1 MANHNT
7 NQFIEEV
14 RTCFQ
19 ADRRLERLSAD
30 ARAEVESDILATVF
44 LRKASR
50 GRAFNHNYVYALVK
64 YQLRPKPTRDPY
76 IRKAR
81 CRAEERQRWGLRV
94 GPFSLSMTTRSP
106 ESEPIDD
113 LLRQEEVD
121 TEGRQ
126 FRQIESELQKLK
138 PRAKSVMAKYLRGEN
153 LSQEERCVW
162 YRSVQ
167 TLKAR
172 LRLHST

>member
-1 MANHNT
+1 MANYNT
-7 NQFIEEV
+7 DQFVEQVISCL
-14 RTCFQ
+14 R
-19 ADRRLERLSAD
+19 ADRRLCRLSAD
-30 ARAEVESDILATVF
+30 ARADVESDILADVF
-44 LRKASR
+44 LRKVSR

-64 YQLRPKPTRDPY
+64 HRLRPRPTGDPY

-81 CRAEERQRWGLRV
+81 SCAEERQRWGLRV

-113 LLRQEEVD
+113 LLRQEEVE

-138 PRAKSVMAKYLRGEN
+138 PRAKSVMAKYLRGES

-167 TLKAR
+167 RLKAR
-172 LRLHST
+172 LRQHST